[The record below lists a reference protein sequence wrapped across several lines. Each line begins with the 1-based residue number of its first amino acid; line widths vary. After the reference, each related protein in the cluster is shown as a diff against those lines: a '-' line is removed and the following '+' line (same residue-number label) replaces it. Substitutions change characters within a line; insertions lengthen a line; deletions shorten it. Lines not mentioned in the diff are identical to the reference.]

1 MRHAQ
6 LIALL
11 SIACSDAGV
20 TKHNAVPTAE
30 ITSHADGAIV
40 REGYPE
46 TLRGVVGDPNHDA
59 DDLEVAWFLGGT
71 EMCSDSVAE
80 ADGSV
85 SCTPDFDPSTHGEVV
100 LEVRD
105 PDGAAADAR
114 VTLDI
119 IPTDAPVVTIDP
131 DLGEARIYTDQLV
144 TLRGLVSDTED
155 DATDLVVAWE
165 TDEAGDLG
173 LVVEVSD
180 DGGVEA
186 FAELAPG
193 TWGLKLR
200 ATDTTGKSGVDSVAI
215 TVFTA
220 NEAPDCALVAP
231 TDGAVVPSGETV
243 RLEGVASDSH
253 QHANE
258 LSVVFMSDVGGVL
271 GTPVVDSDGSV
282 WMNAGPL
289 TPGEH
294 RITLQVSDEL
304 EATCTDSI
312 ALTVGTP
319 PTVSITAPSSGAVF
333 DVGSSVVLS
342 ATASHID
349 EAASGLSAALDSD
362 TDGLLWSGN
371 PDGTGAFSLSTT
383 TLTAGAHLITASASN
398 ADGMT
403 ATASVDLRINALPVV
418 TDVEITPDP
427 AYIDSLLTCAG
438 SATDAEGGS
447 PTLSY
452 AWTDGGSGAA
462 LGSTA
467 SLDLST
473 FAMAVGDEVV
483 CTATATDS
491 DGATNTDFARLTLS
505 NRAPNVS
512 VALSPLTGVRTN
524 DTVTATATATDDDG
538 DTVTFS
544 YDWSVDGTVV
554 QSGSASTLDGTTL
567 FDKDDVISVTVTADD
582 GTDSASATSGS
593 VTVENTPPE
602 APTLS
607 ISPSAP
613 EEGDELVCEV
623 DVDSHDDDGDAI
635 TYTMSWTVDG
645 VAYTAGGSV
654 DSGLD
659 SGDPGFVGPSTTTW
673 TDDTVDGDDV
683 FEDQT
688 WTCTAT
694 PDDGDDDGTDG
705 TVSVAVECY
714 GGQTFSYTGA
724 VQTWTVPDCV
734 SAVTVEAWG
743 AAGGDSAV
751 GVGSGG
757 LGGYATGELT
767 VTPGDTLYIYVGGQ
781 GDDHGTGGFNGG
793 GDAGVKDSA
802 GGGGATD
809 IRTSTSLS
817 DRVIVAAGGGGAAYE
832 SAWSTGWT
840 VTWGACNGG
849 DGGGTVGL
857 DGGYWQSS
865 CQGGTG
871 GTQTAAG
878 NANGAFGLGG
888 DASTSSDGDMGGG
901 GGGWYGGGA
910 GGYCT
915 GYNGCGAGGSS
926 YVGGVSLGSTTTGAW
941 SGDGAI
947 ELSW

>member
-1 MRHAQ
+1 MRRLH
-6 LIALL
+6 LLALL
-11 SIACSDAGV
+11 ALACSDAGV
-20 TKHNAVPTAE
+20 TKHNAGPTAE
-30 ITSHADGAIV
+30 ITSHADGAVV

-46 TLRGVVGDPNHDA
+46 TLRGVVGDPNHDV
-59 DDLEVAWFLGGT
+59 DVLQVAWFLGGHAVCT
-71 EMCSDSVAE
+71 DSTAE
-80 ADGSV
+80 SDGSV
-85 SCTPDFDPSTHGEVV
+85 SCAPDFDPSTNGEVV

-114 VTLDI
+114 ITLDI
-119 IPTDAPVVTIDP
+119 VPTDAPVVAIDEHI
-131 DLGEARIYTDQLV
+131 GATRIYADQLV
-144 TLRGLVSDTED
+144 TLSGTVSDTED
-155 DATDLVVAWE
+155 APTDLGVVWE
-165 TDEAGDLG
+165 TDETGDLG
-173 LVVEVSD
+173 LVVEVSE
-180 DGGVEA
+180 DGEVEA
-186 FAELAPG
+186 FAELDPG

-215 TVFTA
+215 TVLSA
-220 NEAPDCALVAP
+220 NEAPSCAFVAP
-231 TDGAVVPSGETV
+231 IEGAVVPSGETV
-243 RLEGVASDSH
+243 RIEGEVSDGH
-253 QHANE
+253 QSADE
-258 LSVVFMSDVGGVL
+258 LLVVFLSDVDGLL
-271 GTPVVDSDGSV
+271 GTPAVDTDGTV

-319 PTVSITAPSSGAVF
+319 PTVAFTAPSAGSVV
-333 DVGSSVVLS
+333 DVGDSLTLS
-342 ATASHID
+342 ALASDPD
-349 EAASGLSAALDSD
+349 EVASGLSATFESD
-362 TDGLLWSGN
+362 LDGLLWSGN
-371 PDGTGAFSLSTT
+371 PDGSGQFSLSTAA
-383 TLTAGAHLITASASN
+383 LTAGTHTMTASATD

-403 ATASVDLRINALPVV
+403 ATDTLSLRINALPEV

-427 AYIDSLLTCAG
+427 AYIDSLLTCTG
-438 SATDAEGGS
+438 TATDAEGLS
-447 PTLSY
+447 PTLTY
-452 AWTDGGSGAA
+452 AWTDGSGTA
-462 LGSTA
+462 LGSSA
-467 SLDLST
+467 ALDMSAFALS
-473 FAMAVGDEVV
+473 VGDELE
-483 CTATATDS
+483 CTVTATDT
-491 DGATNTDFARLTLS
+491 DGASDTDSARLTLS
-505 NRAPNVS
+505 NRAPTVS
-512 VALSPLTGVRTN
+512 VALSPLSGLRTN
-524 DTVTATATATDDDG
+524 DTLSALATASDADG
-538 DTVTFS
+538 DSLTLT
-544 YDWSVDGTVV
+544 YDWTVDGSVV
-554 QSGSASTLDGTTL
+554 QSGSASTLDGATM
-567 FDKDDVISVTVTADD
+567 FDKDDVITVTVTADD
-582 GTDSASATSGS
+582 GTDSTSATSS
-593 VTVENTPPE
+593 SITVENTPPE

-623 DVDSHDDDGDAI
+623 DVDSHDDDGDTI

-673 TDDTVDGDDV
+673 PDDTVDGDDV

-688 WTCTAT
+688 WVCTAT
-694 PDDGDDDGTDG
+694 PDDGDDLGTDG
-705 TVSVAVECY
+705 TATVEVDCT

-724 VQTWTVPDCV
+724 VQTWTVPSCV
-734 SAVTVEAWG
+734 SEVTVEAWG

-793 GDAGVKDSA
+793 GNGGRKDSA

-817 DRVIVAAGGGGAAYE
+817 DRIIVAAGGGGAAYE
-832 SAWSTGWT
+832 SAWSSGWT
-840 VTWGACNGG
+840 VGWGACDGG
-849 DGGGTVGL
+849 DGGGSVGS

-888 DASTSSDGDMGGG
+888 DASTTGDGDMGGG

-915 GYNGCGAGGSS
+915 GFNGCGAGGSS
-926 YVGGVSLGSTTTGAW
+926 YVGGVSSGSTSTGVR
-941 SGDGAI
+941 SGDGAL